1 MYRILERYQNEI
13 VINKSKFISV
23 MIPISFDIEVKE
35 ILKELNKEFPK
46 ATHYCYAYRVNGK
59 EKSSDDG
66 EPAGTAGRP
75 MLEFLINNE
84 LENILVVVIRYFGG
98 IKLGAGGLLRAYVDG
113 CRSVYSVSKIYKV
126 ERHHVYQ
133 IIVDYKCYDAIR
145 NYLVH
150 EEGTIQ
156 ETEYLEDIKIN
167 YLAPSINKDDLLE
180 ITNGN
185 VKLIEFG
192 EKEVFI
198 ERKK

>member
-133 IIVDYKCYDAIR
+133 IIVDYKYYDAIR